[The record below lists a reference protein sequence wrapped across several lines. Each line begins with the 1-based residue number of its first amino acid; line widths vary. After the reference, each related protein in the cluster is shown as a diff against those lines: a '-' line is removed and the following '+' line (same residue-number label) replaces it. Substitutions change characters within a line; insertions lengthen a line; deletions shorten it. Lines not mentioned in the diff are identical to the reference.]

1 MVESTRRTAGAVELV
16 RNVGLMA
23 DGPVRWGMPA
33 RSSRPGIYLV
43 EIPAPLPRAP
53 IDVSPVG
60 TWIDRV
66 PSLLLDGHRPTGKE
80 LTQRLASFWLPDQV
94 VLYVGA
100 TTGPL
105 GRRIDELVR
114 TPLGDPAP
122 HPDGRWLK
130 TLRGLEQAR
139 VWWAET
145 DAPEEYQDALL
156 AAFTQAVDPAVVGA
170 LHDPT
175 VVVPFANMAA
185 PGALPKEHGITADLL
200 AAAPEVPAAT
210 RRVTSLPPGDAVSSA
225 LGMSPR
231 GRASGGAN
239 RAPSPASRSGG
250 TTRRSGAASRT
261 GTSGTRAPA
270 ASSRVPRASGGS
282 RARQAAAMAPAR
294 TPAPVHLTPEG
305 LARLHAELDELVRIR
320 RPEIIARV
328 RAARELGDLSENADY
343 EAARK
348 EQSFAEGRISQIETM
363 IRHAQIIEAP
373 AAADEV
379 ALGSTVV
386 VESSDGEETYTI
398 VGSSEAR
405 PAEGRISNTS
415 PLGLALMG
423 RRAGDDVVVR
433 APMGDRHY
441 RILELR

>member
-1 MVESTRRTAGAVELV
+1 MAEATRRTAGAVELV

-33 RSSRPGIYLV
+33 RSNRPGIYLV

-53 IDVSPVG
+53 VDVSPVG

-66 PSLLLDGHRPTGKE
+66 PAMLLDGHRPTGKE

-130 TLRGLEQAR
+130 TLRGLDQAR

-156 AAFTQAVDPAVVGA
+156 AAFSQAVDPAVVSA

-185 PGALPKEHGITADLL
+185 PGALPKEHGITTDLL
-200 AAAPEVPAAT
+200 DASPEAPTAT
-210 RRVTSLPPGDAVSSA
+210 RRVTSLPPGDAVSSD
-225 LGMSPR
+225 LGMAPR
-231 GRASGGAN
+231 GRASGGTSRSSSATG
-239 RAPSPASRSGG
+239 RSGG
-250 TTRRSGAASRT
+250 TGGATR
-261 GTSGTRAPA
+261 TSAGRTRAPA
-270 ASSRVPRASGGS
+270 ASSRAPRATGGS
-282 RARQAAAMAPAR
+282 RGRQAAAAAPAR
-294 TPAPVHLTPEG
+294 TPAPVHVTPEG
-305 LARLHAELDELVRIR
+305 LARLRAELDELVRVR

-348 EQSFAEGRISQIETM
+348 EQSFAEGRISQLESM

-373 AAADEV
+373 AAADEI

-386 VESSDGEETYTI
+386 VESSDGEEIYTI

-423 RRAGDDVVVR
+423 HRAGDDVVVR

>member
-1 MVESTRRTAGAVELV
+1 
-16 RNVGLMA
+16 
-23 DGPVRWGMPA
+23 
-33 RSSRPGIYLV
+33 
-43 EIPAPLPRAP
+43 
-53 IDVSPVG
+53 
-60 TWIDRV
+60 
-66 PSLLLDGHRPTGKE
+66 
-80 LTQRLASFWLPDQV
+80 
-94 VLYVGA
+94 
-100 TTGPL
+100 
-105 GRRIDELVR
+105 
-114 TPLGDPAP
+114 
-122 HPDGRWLK
+122 
-130 TLRGLEQAR
+130 
-139 VWWAET
+139 
-145 DAPEEYQDALL
+145 
-156 AAFTQAVDPAVVGA
+156 
-170 LHDPT
+170 
-175 VVVPFANMAA
+175 
-185 PGALPKEHGITADLL
+185 
-200 AAAPEVPAAT
+200 
-210 RRVTSLPPGDAVSSA
+210 
-225 LGMSPR
+225 
-231 GRASGGAN
+231 
-239 RAPSPASRSGG
+239 
-250 TTRRSGAASRT
+250 
-261 GTSGTRAPA
+261 
-270 ASSRVPRASGGS
+270 
-282 RARQAAAMAPAR
+282 MAPAR